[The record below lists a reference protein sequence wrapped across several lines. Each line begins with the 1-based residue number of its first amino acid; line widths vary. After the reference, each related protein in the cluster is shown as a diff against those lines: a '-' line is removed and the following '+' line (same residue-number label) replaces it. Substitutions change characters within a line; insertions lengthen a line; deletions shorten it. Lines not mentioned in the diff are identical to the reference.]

1 MGVSINKPRSIE
13 SDAKESGT
21 NEKLAR
27 IERRYNQHNEKLK
40 SADDQVQKAY
50 EQGWFAAAEYVLLVL
65 GYDIEVSD
73 EGTLEIKA

>member
-27 IERRYNQHNEKLK
+27 IENRYGIHNERLNK
-40 SADDQVQKAY
+40 ADDPVRKAY
-50 EQGWFAAAEYVLLVL
+50 ENGWAAAAEYVLLVL

-73 EGTLEIKA
+73 ERTLKIKA

>member
-1 MGVSINKPRSIE
+1 MSEVFRSIE
-13 SDAKESGT
+13 SDARESEM

-40 SADDQVQKAY
+40 AADEQVQRAY

-65 GYDIEVSD
+65 GYGINVSD
-73 EGTLEIKA
+73 DGTLAIKA